1 MSLSDAWYRPRVSW
15 WLWLLLP
22 LHALF
27 VLVSRWR
34 RKAVLANPPKPLPVP
49 VIVVGNISVGGTGK
63 TPVTLA
69 LVQHLL
75 AQGER
80 PAIVSRG
87 YGGKGPFPLTV
98 SATTSAQACG
108 DEPLLLARRAQV
120 PVVVAPNR
128 VAAALQVL
136 AQAPE
141 TTVLISDDGLQH
153 YRLPRQF
160 EIAVVDA
167 KRGLGN
173 GWCLPIGPLRE
184 SAERLASVDAVIVN
198 GESQANEF
206 AADAAK
212 QHNSAPRYTM
222 RLHGQGWRHV
232 HDDSPCEELPAG
244 RTLALAGI
252 GHPQRFFATVKELL
266 EDREFACKAYPDH
279 YAFRPQDAKQL
290 KSYEV
295 ILMTEKDAMKWR
307 SFAPEHC
314 YYLPVAAQ
322 LPDAFWQ
329 QLDAELQRFKHGS

>member
-1 MSLSDAWYRPRVSW
+1 MSLSDAWYRPRVTW
-15 WLWLLLP
+15 WLWFLLP

-34 RKAVLANPPKPLPVP
+34 RKVALANPPKPLPLP

-80 PAIVSRG
+80 PAIISRG

-98 SATTSAQACG
+98 TATTSARACG

-153 YRLPRQF
+153 YALPRQF
-160 EIAVVDA
+160 EVAVIDG

-184 SAERLASVDAVIVN
+184 SSTRLNSVDAVVVN
-198 GESQANEF
+198 GDL
-206 AADAAK
+206 AAAHTALPAA
-212 QHNSAPRYTM
+212 QIYTM
-222 RLHGQGWRHV
+222 QLVAQGWRKV
-232 HDDSPCEELPAG
+232 TDDARCEQLPNG
-244 RTLALAGI
+244 PTLALAGI
-252 GHPQRFFATVKELL
+252 GHPQRFFSTVKAL
-266 EDREFACKAYPDH
+266 EKRDFDTKAYPDH
-279 YAFRPQDAKQL
+279 YAFKAQDATAL
-290 KSYEV
+290 ANYEV

-307 SFAPEHC
+307 SFAPKQS

-322 LPDAFWQ
+322 LPQAFWQ
-329 QLDAELQRFKHGS
+329 QIDAALQRFNDGA

>member
-1 MSLSDAWYRPRVSW
+1 MALAEAFTKAWYRQRVSW

-27 VLVSRWR
+27 VLITRWR
-34 RKAVLANPPKPLPVP
+34 RKAVLANPPKSLPVP

-69 LVQHLL
+69 LVQHLR
-75 AQGER
+75 ARGET

-98 SATTSAQACG
+98 TGTTAASACG

-128 VAAALQVL
+128 VAAALQVI

-141 TTVLISDDGLQH
+141 TTVIISDDGLQH
-153 YRLPRQF
+153 YRLSRQF

-167 KRGLGN
+167 NRGLGN

-184 SAERLASVDAVIVN
+184 STARLQSVDAVVLN
-198 GESQANEF
+198 GSGSELAGYPMQ
-206 AADAAK
+206 
-212 QHNSAPRYTM
+212 
-222 RLHGQGWRHV
+222 LHGQGWRRV
-232 HDDSPCEELPAG
+232 SDDAPCAELPQG
-244 RTLALAGI
+244 RTIAIAGI
-252 GHPQRFFATVKELL
+252 GHPKRFFTTVASL
-266 EDREFACKAYPDH
+266 ESRTFDEKGYPDH
-279 YAFRPQDAKQL
+279 YAFSREDADAL
-290 KSYEV
+290 AAYEV

-307 SFAPEHC
+307 SFAHEHC

-322 LPDAFWQ
+322 LPESFWQ
-329 QLDAELQRFKHGS
+329 QLDDTLARFQDDA

>member
-1 MSLSDAWYRPRVSW
+1 MALTDAWYQRRVSW

-22 LHALF
+22 LHGLF

-34 RKAVLANPPKPLPVP
+34 RRAVLANPPKPLPVP
-49 VIVVGNISVGGTGK
+49 VIVVGNITVGGTGK

-69 LVQHLL
+69 LVQHLQ
-75 AQGER
+75 AQGEK
-80 PAIVSRG
+80 PAIISRG

-98 SATTSAQACG
+98 TSTTAAQACG

-141 TTVLISDDGLQH
+141 TTVIISDDGLQH
-153 YRLPRQF
+153 YRLSRQF
-160 EIAVVDA
+160 EVAVIDA

-184 SAERLASVDAVIVN
+184 SPERLQSVDAVIVN
-198 GESQANEF
+198 GE
-206 AADAAK
+206 
-212 QHNSAPRYTM
+212 APQLDGFTM
-222 RLHGQGWRHV
+222 QLHSQGWRRV
-232 HDDSPCEELPAG
+232 HDDSRCEQLPEG

-252 GHPQRFFATVKELL
+252 GNPQRFFDTVQGL
-266 EDREFACKAYPDH
+266 EARNMTCKAYPDH
-279 YAFRPQDAKQL
+279 YAFTANDAKEL
-290 KSYEV
+290 RDYDV

-307 SFAPEHC
+307 SFASEHC
-314 YYLPVAAQ
+314 YYLPIAAQ
-322 LPDAFWQ
+322 LPDTFWR
-329 QLDAELQRFKHGS
+329 QLDAALERFHHGT